1 MPMYRAMARSLN
13 VPAVEMSFK
22 VGRDKVIEMTRRLG
36 IKGIRKSC
44 SMALGDRGITP
55 LEHAG
60 GIATFANGGKLA
72 RPYGILDIVNS
83 KGELIYSRDR
93 DEPEAPQV
101 IKRKVAEQMNW
112 MLQQVVENGTA
123 KRAQLSFT
131 HAVGKTGTSTG
142 PKDVWFVGFTG
153 KYVGVVWLG
162 NDNNRPMS
170 GTTGGQYAA
179 PVWHSFMSVA
189 HKDMNIPTIPGLRPH
204 PVQLAEQRRLAALG
218 GPPTSLADRNEKA
231 SSRLMS
237 DAARDALRRVARAM
251 RKAAGIKE
259 PEPPPNTIPPP
270 AGQPGTPGGR
280 AGNRPSTTFGA
291 IQPRPGE
298 ASRRA
303 VP

>member
-1 MPMYRAMARSLN
+1 MPMWRAMARSLN
-13 VPAVEMSFK
+13 TTASEMSFK
-22 VGRDKVIEMTRRLG
+22 VGRDKVIELTQRLG

-55 LEHAG
+55 LQHAG
-60 GIATFANGGKLA
+60 GLATFANGGKLA

-93 DEPEAPQV
+93 DEPKAPQV
-101 IKRKVAEQMNW
+101 VKRKVAEQLNW
-112 MLQQVVENGTA
+112 MLQKVVTDGTA
-123 KRAQLSFT
+123 KRAQLGFT

-170 GTTGGQYAA
+170 GTTGGRYAA
-179 PVWHSFMSVA
+179 PVWQSFMSVA
-189 HKDMNIPTIPGLRPH
+189 HKDMNFPTIPGLRPH
-204 PVQLAEQRRLAALG
+204 PVQLAEQRRVAALG
-218 GPPTSLADRNEKA
+218 GPRSLLANGNQRT

-237 DAARDALRRVARAM
+237 DAARDALRRVAKSM

-259 PEPPPNTIPPP
+259 PEPDGTGTSPAPP
-270 AGQPGTPGGR
+270 PGTPGRR
-280 AGNRPSTTFGA
+280 AGDSRSTTFGA
-291 IQPRPGE
+291 VQPRPGE

-303 VP
+303 LP

>member
-1 MPMYRAMARSLN
+1 
-13 VPAVEMSFK
+13 
-22 VGRDKVIEMTRRLG
+22 
-36 IKGIRKSC
+36 
-44 SMALGDRGITP
+44 
-55 LEHAG
+55 
-60 GIATFANGGKLA
+60 
-72 RPYGILDIVNS
+72 
-83 KGELIYSRDR
+83 
-93 DEPEAPQV
+93 
-101 IKRKVAEQMNW
+101 
-112 MLQQVVENGTA
+112 
-123 KRAQLSFT
+123 
-131 HAVGKTGTSTG
+131 
-142 PKDVWFVGFTG
+142 
-153 KYVGVVWLG
+153 
-162 NDNNRPMS
+162 MS

>member
-1 MPMYRAMARSLN
+1 MPMWRAMARSLN
-13 VPAVEMSFK
+13 TVAAEMSFK
-22 VGRDKVIEMTRRLG
+22 VGRDKVIDLTRRLG

-101 IKRKVAEQMNW
+101 IKRQVAEQMNW
-112 MLQQVVENGTA
+112 MMQRVVEDGTA
-123 KRAQLSFT
+123 KRAQLGFT

-162 NDNNRPMS
+162 NDNNRSMS

-179 PVWHSFMSVA
+179 PIWQSFMSVA
-189 HKDMNIPTIPGLRPH
+189 HKDMNFPTIPGLRPH
-204 PVQLAEQRRLAALG
+204 PVQVAEQRRIAALG
-218 GPPTSLADRNEKA
+218 GPRGLQSDSNRKR

-237 DAARDALRRVARAM
+237 DAARNALRRTAKAM

-259 PEPPPNTIPPP
+259 PETEDRGTSPAERLRTIDR
-270 AGQPGTPGGR
+270 R
-280 AGNRPSTTFGA
+280 ARGPSNTTFGA
-291 IQPRPGE
+291 MRPRPGG

-303 VP
+303 LP